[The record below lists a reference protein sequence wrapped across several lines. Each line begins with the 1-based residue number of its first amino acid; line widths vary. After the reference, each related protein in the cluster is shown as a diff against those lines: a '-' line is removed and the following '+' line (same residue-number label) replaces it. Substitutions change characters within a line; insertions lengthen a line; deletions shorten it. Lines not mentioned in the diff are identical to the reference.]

1 MTTQCICVKCLLEG
15 RARFDAD
22 TNPTE
27 ESDIEPEMKAE
38 EKFLRGES
46 LQMKFQAKETA
57 YTKASRYK
65 MAWPVAGTWSNGAF

>member
-1 MTTQCICVKCLLEG
+1 
-15 RARFDAD
+15 
-22 TNPTE
+22 
-27 ESDIEPEMKAE
+27 MKAE

-57 YTKASRYK
+57 YIKASRYK